1 MKWGE
6 IYILNILSGPA
17 VLIAIIVLQS
27 ALLVDS
33 SLTSLISSTESCK
46 VEAAGRTN
54 ENIASVHQHPT
65 DDDAYLVG
73 TNGELRLISDG
84 SDEILANQG
93 TDLNGNPAP

>member
-1 MKWGE
+1 MTG
-6 IYILNILSGPA
+6 SV
-17 VLIAIIVLQS
+17 VLTIITLLQY

-33 SLTSLISSTESCK
+33 SLTSLISSTESCE
-46 VEAAGRTN
+46 VETAGSTN

-65 DDDAYLVG
+65 DDDTYLVG

-93 TDLNGNPAP
+93 TDLNGNPAR

>member
-1 MKWGE
+1 MTG
-6 IYILNILSGPA
+6 S
-17 VLIAIIVLQS
+17 IVLTVITLLQY

-33 SLTSLISSTESCK
+33 SLTSLISSAQSCK
-46 VEAAGRTN
+46 VETAGSTN

-93 TDLNGNPAP
+93 TDLNGNPAR

>member
-1 MKWGE
+1 MTG
-6 IYILNILSGPA
+6 SV
-17 VLIAIIVLQS
+17 VLTIITLLQY

-33 SLTSLISSTESCK
+33 SLTSLISSTESCE
-46 VEAAGRTN
+46 VETAGSTN

-65 DDDAYLVG
+65 DNDAYLVG

-93 TDLNGNPAP
+93 TDLNGNPAR

>member
-1 MKWGE
+1 MTG
-6 IYILNILSGPA
+6 SV
-17 VLIAIIVLQS
+17 VLTIMTLLQY

-84 SDEILANQG
+84 YDEILANQG